1 MRNNRGDVENK
12 NHGAVTKDRSA
23 ADKGRSDKTIFER
36 FDDELFFT
44 HQAIDDE
51 AEFAIA
57 RTDDDDE
64 DSLRTLRRGFR
75 LEAFEAFEADE
86 RENLLAQLKDF
97 VLVDVVDFF
106 VGNASNFDNRSDRN
120 GVEPA
125 SHAKQKCLDA
135 GES

>member
-57 RTDDDDE
+57 RSDDDDE
-64 DSLRTLRRGFR
+64 DALRTLLRGFR
-75 LEAFEAFEADE
+75 LEAFEADE
-86 RENLLAQLKDF
+86 RENLLAQLEDF
-97 VLVDVVDFF
+97 VLVDVVDFI
-106 VGNASNFDNRSDRN
+106 VGNPGDFNHGSDRD

-125 SHAKQKCLDA
+125 SHAKQECLDA

>member
-23 ADKGRSDKTIFER
+23 ADKRRSDKTIFER

-64 DSLRTLRRGFR
+64 DSLRTLRPGFR
-75 LEAFEAFEADE
+75 LEAFEADE

-97 VLVDVVDFF
+97 VLVDVVDFI
-106 VGNASNFDNRSDRN
+106 VGNAGDFNHGSDRN

>member
-1 MRNNRGDVENK
+1 MRNHRGDVENK
-12 NHGAVTKDRSA
+12 NHGAVAKDRSA
-23 ADKGRSDKTIFER
+23 ADKRGSHKTIFER

-44 HQAIDDE
+44 HEAINDE

-64 DSLRTLRRGFR
+64 DALCALGLGLRL
-75 LEAFEAFEADE
+75 EAFEADE
-86 RENLLAQLKDF
+86 RENLLAQLKHF

-106 VGNASNFDNRSDRN
+106 VGNPGDFNHGSDWN

-125 SHAKQKCLDA
+125 GHAKQKCLDT
-135 GES
+135 GKS